1 MEEKRLPSPQSI
13 RSLIQQL
20 KSGVDPDQQETIEE
34 LLDLARSRVE
44 AAIPQEA
51 LTVLSQIPPTLL
63 ESYAL
68 LRQPIKVGA
77 KPESI
82 REETHEDQRTPARPA
97 QRSPVIAQK
106 ARSITIGD
114 MDGLTMQITAEDPE
128 EQAYVDAL
136 AGLANQGLQPSQV
149 QRGTSLYVPPP
160 VTDVMQLDSFQGAYK
175 GYVEVTEGKG
185 KKAKKTTRTIAVHKA
200 IYEAE
205 LVQMGAV
212 VKDPA
217 YWLPKHNSM
226 TVYFPGEQYEV
237 EVAWLLG
244 DYDPQPSGVPAG
256 IDPTP
261 EQIAQYLSEGL
272 DDEQWE
278 IEVIKRHLRTPE
290 QKAWMDQ
297 QDMSISDLLGGRH
310 HHALDVDWI
319 LDEWNTKL
327 GVKQF
332 GF

>member
-1 MEEKRLPSPQSI
+1 MKEKRLPSPQSI
-13 RSLIQQL
+13 RSLIQHL
-20 KSGVDPDQQETIEE
+20 TSDIDPDEQETIEE
-34 LLDLARSRVE
+34 LLDSARARVE

-51 LTVLSQIPPTLL
+51 LAVLSQIPPTLL

-68 LRQPIKVGA
+68 LHQPIEVKA
-77 KPESI
+77 EST
-82 REETHEDQRTPARPA
+82 REETHEDQRTPAK
-97 QRSPVIAQK
+97 RSPAIAQK

-114 MDGLTMQITAEDPE
+114 MDEDGLTMQITAEDTE

-160 VTDVMQLDSFQGAYK
+160 VTDVMQPDSFQGAYK
-175 GYVEVTEGKG
+175 GYVEVTEGRG
-185 KKAKKTTRTIAVHKA
+185 KKARKTTRTIAVHKA

-261 EQIAQYLSEGL
+261 EQIVQWMEDGI
-272 DDEQWE
+272 DDEEWE

-297 QDMSISDLLGGRH
+297 HDVSISDVLNGRTP
-310 HHALDVDWI
+310 AGLDVTGTQ
-319 LDEWNTKL
+319 N
-327 GVKQF
+327 
-332 GF
+332 